1 MPVSKTECP
10 EILIKIATT
19 IMVTETI
26 EITGSN
32 WLLMVLTHFER
43 VRTVKIMLKGLSRK
57 KVHDIWE
64 IVNKVRTVENLVVP
78 NTELRKWSKANQ
90 KKQPRINLRPLYL
103 KNLKSDTI
111 QIIEDY
117 EPEQKEVIQ
126 KFNHYMS
133 NATRKY
139 ESGYKPDN
147 PNEALALSNIIMI
160 AESNIYDVNQAD
172 WEKYIKKSSQTVE
185 LPTILSKEKTKI
197 KNIIDKY
204 STNVLKDDK
213 ALFKTL
219 FKYKAKESKAIKL
232 CLETITNVDSVV
244 NNTWKADIDTKEED
258 LFIKNFV
265 DTMVIDPLFNS
276 FTNDIKKHGN
286 RHALKESRHR
296 KVKQAKK
303 NGDNMTGLRGRVP
316 DRSLELKRTGNNV
329 FICEVKT
336 GSASTKHPDLTK
348 LGTMLKDVLDY
359 ALEKGVTQK
368 YATTGLL
375 VEGVHCTVYSM
386 TLPIP
391 KLYHMTA
398 VRGFDLPKNATELG
412 MLKTIIESMVI
423 CQGLIDLS
431 CRQLK
436 AIGHQIRVENE
447 KRTVPTCSSPPC
459 YADYYK

>member
-1 MPVSKTECP
+1 MPVPKTKCP

-19 IMVTETI
+19 IVVDENL
-26 EITGSN
+26 EKTGSD
-32 WLLMVLTHFER
+32 WLLMVLTHFKR
-43 VRTVKIMLKGLSRK
+43 VRTVRIISKGLSRS
-57 KVHDIWE
+57 KVQAIWKIINE
-64 IVNKVRTVENLVVP
+64 VRTVENLVVP

-90 KKQPRINLRPLYL
+90 TKQPRINLRPLFQ
-103 KNLKSDTI
+103 KNLKTDTVEVV
-111 QIIEDY
+111 EDY
-117 EPEQKEVIQ
+117 APEQKEVIQ

-139 ESGYKPDN
+139 ESGYKLDN

-160 AESNIYDVNQAD
+160 AESNTYGVNQAD
-172 WEKYIKKSSQTVE
+172 WEKYVKKSSQTVE
-185 LPTILSKEKTKI
+185 LATILSKEKTKI

-232 CLETITNVDSVV
+232 CLETIKNVDSVV
-244 NNTWKADIDTKEED
+244 NNSWKSNSKEED

-276 FTNDIKKHGN
+276 YPNDIKKHGN

-296 KVKQAKK
+296 KLKQAKK
-303 NGDNMTGLRGRVP
+303 NGDNMTGLRGRAP
-316 DRSLELKRTGNNV
+316 DRSLELLLKDTENHV

-336 GSASTKHPDLTK
+336 SSASKDHPDLTK

-359 ALEKGVTQK
+359 ALEKGVTQE
-368 YATTGLL
+368 YAITGLL
-375 VEGVHCTVYSM
+375 VEGFHCTIYSM
-386 TLPIP
+386 TLPVP

-412 MLKTIIESMVI
+412 MLKNIIESTVI

-447 KRTVPTCSSPPC
+447 ERTVPTCSSPPC